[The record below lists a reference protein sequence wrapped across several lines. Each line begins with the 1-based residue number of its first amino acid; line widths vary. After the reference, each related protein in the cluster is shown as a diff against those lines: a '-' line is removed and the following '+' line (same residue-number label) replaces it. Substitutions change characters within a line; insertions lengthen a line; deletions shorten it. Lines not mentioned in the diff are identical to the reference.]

1 VRPRSLFSS
10 TASAEN
16 LLSAEQAKALAN
28 RILGMAKA
36 DETRV
41 AISTDWSGNTRF
53 AGGEIT
59 TSGESNDTGVTVVS
73 TIGKRRASASTNV
86 LEDESL
92 RRTVDLA
99 ERLARLSPED
109 PEVMPELAS
118 QSYTPVS
125 GFIDAT
131 ANLGAEARAAA
142 AKRVIERAV
151 ESGRS
156 AGDLFVAGYLEAN
169 AGARAIANNRGLFAY
184 HRSTDVNLSTTV
196 RTPDGTGS
204 GWASAGAR
212 NWSAID
218 PAVLGARAAQKA
230 VASRNPTAI
239 EPGMYT
245 VVLEPQAVADL
256 VPLLGGAFNARAA
269 DEGRSPFS
277 KRGGGT
283 KVGEKIADER
293 VTIFSDPTDA
303 ELLASPFDGEGLPVQ
318 RRVWIENGVLK
329 NLTYS
334 RYWAQ
339 KQGVQPTGGGGGGG
353 GGGFGGGFPGGL
365 KMVGGSKSL
374 DELIAGTQRGILVTH
389 FFYIRALDQRTVM
402 LTGLTRDGTFL
413 IENGKVTRS
422 LKNFRWNESPLF
434 MLNKVEEI
442 GRAEPTAAGQVM
454 PSLRVKDFNFTSLS
468 DAV

>member
-1 VRPRSLFSS
+1 MRPRSLFSS
-10 TASAEN
+10 TAAAEN
-16 LLSAEQAKALAN
+16 LLTAEQAKALAD
-28 RILGMAKA
+28 RVLGMAKA

-41 AISTDWSGNTRF
+41 SINNDWSGNTRF

-59 TSGESNDTGVTVVS
+59 TSGESSDTTVTVVS
-73 TIGKRRASASTNV
+73 TIGKRRASSSTNV
-86 LEDESL
+86 LEDASL
-92 RRTVDLA
+92 RRAVDLA

-109 PEVMPELAS
+109 PEVMPELLPQTYS
-118 QSYTPVS
+118 PVR
-125 GFIDAT
+125 GFVDST
-131 ANLGAEARAAA
+131 ANLGGDQRATAV
-142 AKRVIERAV
+142 KRVIERA
-151 ESGRS
+151 GDIGKA
-156 AGDLFVAGYLEAN
+156 AGNVFVAGYLEAN
-169 AGARAIANNRGLFAY
+169 AGARAIANSRGMFAY
-184 HRSTDVNLSTTV
+184 HRSTDASLSTTV

-218 PAVLGARAAQKA
+218 PSALGARAAQKA
-230 VASRNPTAI
+230 VASRNPSGI

-256 VPLLGGAFNARAA
+256 VPQLGGAFNARSA

-283 KVGEKIADER
+283 RVGEKIADER
-293 VTIFSDPTDA
+293 VTIYSDPTDA
-303 ELLASPFDGEGLPVQ
+303 DLLASPFDGEGLPVQ
-318 RRVWIENGVLK
+318 RRVWIDKGVLK

-334 RYWAQ
+334 RFWAQ
-339 KQGVQPTGGGGGGG
+339 KQGMQPTGGGGGFG
-353 GGGFGGGFPGGL
+353 GGGFPGGL
-365 KMVGGSKSL
+365 KMAGGTRSL
-374 DELIAGTQRGILVTH
+374 DELIASTQRGILVTH
-389 FFYIRALDQRTVM
+389 FFYIRSLDQRTVM

-413 IENGKVTRS
+413 IENGRITRS

-434 MLNKVEEI
+434 MLNKIEEL

-454 PSLRVKDFNFTSLS
+454 PSLKVKDFNFTSLS